1 MQAYVTKREI
11 LKEVAQLKKSSA
23 IEIKYQS
30 ESLHKVEIK
39 VINIYDQ
46 SMLVDMSF
54 EDKSSAYPTNVII
67 RDITNRTGE
76 PTADAT
82 EYLPGTAME
91 FKERP
96 MVDVLMDLLQTEL
109 KAETFSNS
117 INTVDMEID

>member
-11 LKEVAQLKKSSA
+11 LKEVAQLKKSNP

-39 VINIYDQ
+39 VINVYDQ
-46 SMLVDMSF
+46 SMLVGLSF

-67 RDITNRTGE
+67 HDITNRTNG

-82 EYLPGTAME
+82 EYLPGIAME

-96 MVDVLMDLLQTEL
+96 MVDVLMGLLQTEL
-109 KAETFSNS
+109 KRAAFSNNNET
-117 INTVDMEID
+117 IDMEID